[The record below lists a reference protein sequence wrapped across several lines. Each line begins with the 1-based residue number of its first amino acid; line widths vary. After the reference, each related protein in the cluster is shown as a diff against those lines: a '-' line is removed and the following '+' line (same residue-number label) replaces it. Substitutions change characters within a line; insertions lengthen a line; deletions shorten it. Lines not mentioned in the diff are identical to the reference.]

1 MKFRA
6 PRDTSSPL
14 AMLIGIL
21 AIVLII
27 LLYSVL
33 GTVEV
38 VFENDDFV
46 ISRQENVRVISN
58 IEMPDEATEY
68 YVVGAEDVIIDE
80 VGDIK
85 GEIMKTLIL
94 NLVTFK
100 WQESDHIIVLH
111 AK

>member
-14 AMLIGIL
+14 VMLIGL
-21 AIVLII
+21 FAIVVII

-46 ISRQENVRVISN
+46 ISRQENVRAISN
-58 IEMPDEATEY
+58 IEIPDEAEEY
-68 YVVGAEDVIIDE
+68 YVVGAEDVIIDDE
-80 VGDIK
+80 ADIK
-85 GEIMKTLIL
+85 SEISKMLIL

-111 AK
+111 TK